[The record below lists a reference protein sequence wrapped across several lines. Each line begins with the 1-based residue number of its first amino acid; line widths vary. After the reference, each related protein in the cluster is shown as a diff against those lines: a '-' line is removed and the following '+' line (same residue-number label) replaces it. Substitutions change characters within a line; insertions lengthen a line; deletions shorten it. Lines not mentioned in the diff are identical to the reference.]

1 MSWFCRFGSDA
12 SRYVV
17 KLGDYHTKEQD
28 DFERVLSP
36 ERIEVH
42 RKYRAESWEHD
53 VALIRLKGAE
63 GKCVSF
69 NPHTNAVCLPAPG
82 SKWGKTPA
90 SCVITG
96 WGMTGNVGFFLHGTI
111 LAWHEIHLKKKYIYI
126 YIYTYIHLYKIPFKC
141 LESLR
146 FFYVFLKKS
155 LMFTKAAFIWYSKK
169 YSKKYFEIV
178 LQFKR
183 TVFYLNT
190 FFNWIY
196 FCDGKAEFSAA
207 ITSVFSVTWSF
218 RNSSD
223 MLIWSSRNISYYCP
237 F

>member
-1 MSWFCRFGSDA
+1 MSWLCRFGSDA

-36 ERIEVH
+36 EHIEVH
-42 RKYRAESWEHD
+42 RKYRTESWEHD
-53 VALIRLKGAE
+53 VALMRLKGAE

-69 NPHTNAVCLPAPG
+69 NPHTNAACLPAPG
-82 SKWGKTPA
+82 SKWGKRPA

-96 WGMTGNVGFFLHGTI
+96 WGMTGNVGFFLHGHNFGTTRYI
-111 LAWHEIHLKKKYIYI
+111 EKKIIYTHITCVLFKYI
-126 YIYTYIHLYKIPFKC
+126 
-141 LESLR
+141 
-146 FFYVFLKKS
+146 
-155 LMFTKAAFIWYSKK
+155 
-169 YSKKYFEIV
+169 
-178 LQFKR
+178 
-183 TVFYLNT
+183 FYL
-190 FFNWIY
+190 IY

-218 RNSSD
+218 RNDYD
-223 MLIWSSRNISYYCP
+223 MLIWSSRNVSYYCP